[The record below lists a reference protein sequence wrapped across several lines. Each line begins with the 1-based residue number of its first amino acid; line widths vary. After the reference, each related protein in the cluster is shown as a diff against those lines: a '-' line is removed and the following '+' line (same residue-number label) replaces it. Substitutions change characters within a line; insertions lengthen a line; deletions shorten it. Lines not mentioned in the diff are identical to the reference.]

1 MIWRF
6 AGVKKEYKDRHLHE
20 VHQPLRLP
28 SNPSKR
34 DRALTLPLPQP
45 TELEKLRSIVTGW
58 HQTTHGQMQSIFFKI
73 PFEIRA
79 SIYLLALGRH
89 RLHIVHLS
97 KRLAHVRCEWSGSGP
112 HRCCRR
118 KPQVLGYRNP
128 MNFAPRAY
136 QERDVRTGLLSLL
149 KTCRRM

>member
-6 AGVKKEYKDRHLHE
+6 AGAKQEYKDRHRHE
-20 VHQPLRLP
+20 VHEPLRH
-28 SNPSKR
+28 PSKR
-34 DRALTLPLPQP
+34 ARALTLPLPRL
-45 TELEKLRSIVTGW
+45 TELEKLWSIVTGR
-58 HQTTHGQMQSIFFKI
+58 HQTTHGQMQSIFFTN

-79 SIYLLALGRH
+79 SVYLHALGRH

-97 KRLAHVRCEWSGSGP
+97 TRLAHVRCEWSGSGP

-118 KPQVLGYRNP
+118 KPRLLLNRNP

-136 QERDVRTGLLSLL
+136 QEGDVRTGLLSLL